1 MSGILTVIA
10 IVLLA
15 ILLPSRCDALSPS
28 SPAPGI
34 VSQGPTVERL
44 QRLAHLVTMR
54 VYVADVLTAE
64 GEGYRG
70 AWLIKGDALIGVDL
84 SRARITTKDLKT
96 RQATVQLLPPAVLL
110 SRVDHDRTKTWEVQR
125 TTWVPWRG
133 DQDRLRDEVML
144 HAQRLIAHASASEEN
159 LQRACV
165 FTETVIQ
172 SLYEEFGWKVTVAWE
187 VPPRAS
193 SALRK

>member
-1 MSGILTVIA
+1 MSGILTVIG

-15 ILLPSRCDALSPS
+15 ILLPSRCDA
-28 SPAPGI
+28 PAPSRPASGI